1 MKRIYML
8 ACGVLVATTS
18 VAQSAQQNFPPLKQ
32 FNKDQIT
39 PLIAPR
45 GEINTN
51 EMFRVVDLLNE
62 DFQADGVALPAGWS
76 TNEVATN
83 PDGTMAGANTNA
95 FELGD
100 ATDANNGGYW
110 PVPDFPGNRFAGAND
125 DDDPCDCVMLQ
136 AWIEMPEL
144 DFTDITNAAL
154 SMDIFHDQG
163 FGGGDA
169 ILEVSTDG
177 GDSWGT
183 LVEALPVDESVWQ
196 TIIVPLYDYS
206 GEGSVM
212 LRITWTDNDVW
223 ASGFALDN
231 VIVGEL
237 VDYNLAAAK
246 VLIGDWSLPEV
257 QAGLWDYSMIPDE
270 QVGELTATCVVNNNG
285 FLDQVNATISG
296 EVFEDGSSVGTFASA
311 YVNENLLSLNGDTMV
326 VATGYTPVGG
336 IGTEVMVTV
345 TTSSDSGDDDNSN
358 DMASASYE
366 ITDETYA
373 RDAGS
378 AQAFIDPGSAYE
390 FGNLFEFNEDQAC
403 GGISVCI
410 GGGSEDGAVLFG
422 RVYEF
427 EGFDENGDPMLNDIG
442 YDTQE
447 HVYDMANEETG
458 VGQGIWIDLGFY
470 EGAQT
475 LEAGVT
481 YLAVVVT
488 LGGVDNIRTPVSGN
502 NVWPA
507 SLMFDGDWGWTLSIP
522 MVRLNM
528 DVSINV
534 EEDATVEFGIEQ
546 NMPNPAS
553 DVTRFNYTL
562 PTAAR
567 VTLNITDINGKLVM
581 SEDYGTQP
589 AGSRVVQL
597 SVSSLDAGIYNYT
610 LTAGKDAMTKQM
622 IVK

>member
-1 MKRIYML
+1 ML
-8 ACGVLVATTS
+8 ACGVLVAATS

-32 FNKDQIT
+32 FTKDQIT
-39 PLIAPR
+39 PLITPR

-51 EMFRVVDLLNE
+51 ELFRVVDLLNE
-62 DFQADGVALPAGWS
+62 DFQADGVALPEGW
-76 TNEVATN
+76 TTVEVATN
-83 PDGTMAGANTNA
+83 ADGSMEGAFTNA

-125 DDDPCDCVMLQ
+125 DDDPCDCIMTQ
-136 AWIEMPEL
+136 ASIQMPEL
-144 DFTDITNAAL
+144 DFTDVTNAAL
-154 SMDIFHDQG
+154 TMDIFHDQG

-169 ILEVSTDG
+169 ILEISIDS
-177 GDSWGT
+177 GDSWGS
-183 LVEALPVDESVWQ
+183 LVDALPVDESVWQ
-196 TIIVPLYDYS
+196 TVIVPLYDYS
-206 GEGSVM
+206 GEESVM
-212 LRITWTDNDVW
+212 LRITWTDNDAW

-231 VIVGEL
+231 VIIGEL

-246 VLIGDWSLPEV
+246 VLIGDWSLPDI
-257 QAGLWDYSMIPDE
+257 QAGLWDYSLVPVE
-270 QVGELTATCVVNNNG
+270 QVGEIYATCVVNNNG
-285 FLDQVNATISG
+285 FLDQVNATVSG
-296 EVFEDGSSVGTFASA
+296 EVFEDGASMGTFASD
-311 YVNENLLSLNGDTMV
+311 YVNENLTSLNSDTMV

-336 IGTEVMVTV
+336 VGTEVMITV
-345 TTSSDSGDDDNSN
+345 TTSSESGDDDNTN
-358 DMASASYE
+358 DSASASYE
-366 ITDETYA
+366 ITENVYA
-373 RDAGS
+373 RDAGG
-378 AQAFIDPGSAYE
+378 AQAFIGQGEAYE
-390 FGNLFEFNEDQAC
+390 FGNLFEFNADQAC
-403 GGISVCI
+403 GGLSVCA
-410 GGGSEDGAVLFG
+410 GGGSTDGAVFFG

-427 EGFDENGDPMLNDIG
+427 EGFDENSEPMLNDIG

-447 HVYDMANEETG
+447 HTFNIGADETN
-458 VGQGIWIDLGFY
+458 VGEGIWIDLPFY
-470 EGAQT
+470 EGAKT

-481 YLAVVVT
+481 YLAVIVT
-488 LGGVDNIRTPVSGN
+488 FGGSDNIRTPVSGN

-507 SLMFDGDWGWTLSIP
+507 SLLFDGDWGWTLSIP

-528 DVSINV
+528 DVNINV
-534 EEDATVEFGIEQ
+534 EDNAKAEFGIEQ

-562 PTAAR
+562 PTAAH
-567 VTLNITDINGKLVM
+567 VTLTITDINGRLVM

-610 LTAGKDAMTKQM
+610 LTAGKNIMTKQM

>member
-1 MKRIYML
+1 MKKIYML
-8 ACGVLVATTS
+8 ACGVLVAATS

-32 FNKDQIT
+32 FNKDQMT

-45 GEINTN
+45 GEINLN
-51 EMFRVVDLLNE
+51 EMFRVVDILNE
-62 DFQADGVALPAGWS
+62 DFQQDGTALPEGW
-76 TNEVATN
+76 TTVDVASN
-83 PDGTMAGANTNA
+83 PDGTLAGAITPA

-110 PVPDFPGNRFAGAND
+110 PVPDLPGNRFAGAND
-125 DDDPCDCVMLQ
+125 DDDPCDCLMLE
-136 AWIEMPEL
+136 AWIQMPEL
-144 DFTDITNAAL
+144 DFTDVTNAAL

-169 ILEVSTDG
+169 ILEISTDM
-177 GDSWGT
+177 GDSWGV
-183 LVEALPVDESVWQ
+183 LIDALNVDESVWQ

-206 GEGSVM
+206 GEASVM
-212 LRITWTDNDVW
+212 LKITWTDNDVW

-257 QAGLWDYSMIPDE
+257 QAGLWDYSMIPNE
-270 QVGELTATCVVNNNG
+270 QVGELSATCVVNNNG
-285 FLDQVNATISG
+285 FLDQVDATVTG
-296 EVFEDGSSVGTFASA
+296 EVFEDGASVGTFASA

-336 IGTEVMVTV
+336 IGTEVMITV
-345 TTSSDSGDDDNSN
+345 TTSSLSGDDDNSN

-366 ITDETYA
+366 ITDNIYA
-373 RDAGS
+373 RDAGA

-390 FGNLFEFNEDQAC
+390 FGNFFEFNEDQAC
-403 GGISVCI
+403 GGLSVCA
-410 GGGSEDGAVLFG
+410 GGGSEDGAVFFG

-447 HVYDMANEETG
+447 HVYVAASEVTNAGDG
-458 VGQGIWIDLGFY
+458 VWLDLPFF

-475 LEAGVT
+475 LEGGVT
-481 YLAVVVT
+481 YLAVIVT

-507 SLMFDGDWGWTLSIP
+507 SLLFDGEWGWTLSIP

-528 DVSINV
+528 DASINV
-534 EEDATVEFGIEQ
+534 EDNATVEFGVEQ

-562 PTAAR
+562 PTAAH
-567 VTLNITDINGKLVM
+567 VTLTITDITGKVVM
-581 SEDYGTQP
+581 TEDYGTQA
-589 AGSRVVQL
+589 AGNRVVQL
-597 SVSSLDAGIYNYT
+597 SVAALNAGMYNYT
-610 LTAGKDAMTKQM
+610 LTAGNNTMTKQM